1 MEKNAIIDNL
11 KTRGINV
18 SEIDLQIASVIS
30 SFVEKTAIK
39 MKKDYDGYLV
49 EEIVGF
55 VRNYQVQSLISSFPG
70 AALYLFNTEG
80 PTERMVEA
88 YMRNG
93 YVHEI
98 ARYLDDE
105 PYKEKMLYDSKEDF
119 DIERKKYETT
129 EYGREYDSDLASP
142 KFSSLPS
149 SEVYDQITSYSINE
163 LKSIDRYN
171 QFVEKYSRGT
181 KISK

>member
-1 MEKNAIIDNL
+1 
-11 KTRGINV
+11 
-18 SEIDLQIASVIS
+18 
-30 SFVEKTAIK
+30 
-39 MKKDYDGYLV
+39 
-49 EEIVGF
+49 
-55 VRNYQVQSLISSFPG
+55 
-70 AALYLFNTEG
+70 
-80 PTERMVEA
+80 
-88 YMRNG
+88 MRNG

-119 DIERKKYETT
+119 EIERKKYETT

>member
-1 MEKNAIIDNL
+1 MEKNVIIDNL

-39 MKKDYDGYLV
+39 RHKDYDGYTV
-49 EEIVGF
+49 DEIVGF
-55 VRNYQVQSLISSFPG
+55 VRNYQVQSLISSFPA

-80 PTERMVEA
+80 PVEQMVEA
-88 YMRNG
+88 YMRKG
-93 YVHEI
+93 YVHKI
-98 ARYLDDE
+98 RRYFDDE

-119 DIERKKYETT
+119 DIEREKYETS
-129 EYGREYDSDLASP
+129 EYGGEYDRELASP

-149 SEVYDQITSYSINE
+149 SEVYDQLTNYSINE

-171 QFVEKYSRGT
+171 QFVERYNKGT
-181 KISK
+181 KINK

>member
-1 MEKNAIIDNL
+1 MEKNIIIDNL
-11 KTRGINV
+11 KAKGINV

-39 MKKDYDGYLV
+39 IKKDYDGY
-49 EEIVGF
+49 EMDEIVGF
-55 VRNYQVQSLISSFPG
+55 VRNYQVQSLISSFPE

-80 PTERMVEA
+80 PEEQMVEA
-88 YMRNG
+88 YMRKG
-93 YVHEI
+93 YVHKI
-98 ARYLDDE
+98 ARYFDDE

-119 DIERKKYETT
+119 DIERKKYETS
-129 EYGREYDSDLASP
+129 EYGREYDRQLVSP

-171 QFVEKYSRGT
+171 QFVEKYSKGT
-181 KISK
+181 KISR